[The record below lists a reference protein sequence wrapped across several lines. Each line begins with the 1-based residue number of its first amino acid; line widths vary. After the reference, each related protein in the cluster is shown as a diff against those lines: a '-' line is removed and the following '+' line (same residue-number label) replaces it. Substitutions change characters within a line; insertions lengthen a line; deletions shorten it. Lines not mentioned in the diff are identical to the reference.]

1 MLLLLVVESDIGNSD
16 NVTAII
22 FGNNKSISNNK
33 KEPFFYVIS
42 HKNDW
47 DENPDSVIIL
57 GSNNTDVKNNESKI
71 IFVGDGN
78 NQIGENSGPVNV
90 FGSDKSRITKNEG
103 VVSIIGSTNEIIYN
117 NGKNSPVTIV
127 GNNNSDVTG
136 NKNKAKVSVY
146 GNGNSTIAR
155 NEEDSIITVL
165 GDNNKDIN
173 ENSGSVSIAGNNNT
187 GVQSNKNLV
196 IVGHNNEDIRNV
208 SDTFILASNVTNV
221 QSNSVV
227 LGNASAGK
235 AVTEVLSQEVAGTT
249 YNFAGVASQDNGS
262 VSVGAEGKERQIH
275 YVAAGEVSA
284 TSADAVNGSQLHAAY
299 QSIKL
304 NDARISNMETKVDRI
319 NGRIDVLN
327 KQIHA
332 AGTTS
337 MAMGNL
343 VQAYR
348 PGQNSTTVALG
359 HYGDASAIA
368 FGLSTIADDS
378 KWGAKISFA
387 ANTESEFG
395 AGAGLGYFW

>member
-1 MLLLLVVESDIGNSD
+1 M
-16 NVTAII
+16 
-22 FGNNKSISNNK
+22 
-33 KEPFFYVIS
+33 
-42 HKNDW
+42 
-47 DENPDSVIIL
+47 

-117 NGKNSPVTIV
+117 NGKNSPVAIV

-136 NKNKAKVSVY
+136 NKNKAKVNVY

-155 NEEDSIITVL
+155 NEEDSVITVL

-173 ENSGSVSIAGNNNT
+173 ENSGSVSIVGNNNT

-208 SDTFILASNVTNV
+208 SDTFILASNVINV

-235 AVTEVLSQEVAGTT
+235 AVTEVSNQEMAGTT

-284 TSADAVNGSQLHAAY
+284 TSTDAVNGSQLHAAY
-299 QSIKL
+299 QDIKL

-332 AGTTS
+332 AGATS

-368 FGLSTIADDS
+368 FGLSTVADDS